1 MMNRA
6 AAEPPDQARRG
17 YAFGIAA
24 YGLWGVLPIYFKQL
38 TAVPSADIVVHRIL
52 WSLPL
57 LALLLTVTGNWQAVR
72 AAVRERKTLGLLTVT
87 AMLIAG
93 NWLLYVYAVNS
104 GRILAGSLGYYLNPL
119 ANVFLGWLV
128 LKERLD
134 RLQWVAVAIAAAG
147 IAPLALQAFD
157 QLWISLTLCFSFAT
171 YGFLRKI
178 ATVDAVAG
186 LTVETALLLPFT
198 LAWLA
203 WDVSTGT
210 MPFGSTGRE
219 TILLLL
225 AGLVSTTPLLL
236 FTGAAR
242 RLPYSTL
249 GMLQFLAP
257 TLQFLLAVWLYGEA
271 FTTSH
276 AIAFAGIWAALA
288 LYVAAIV
295 RNSRASV
302 TLPE

>member
-1 MMNRA
+1 MKRA
-6 AAEPPDQARRG
+6 SPAPSDDTRRG

-57 LALLLTVTGNWQAVR
+57 LAMLLTVTGNWQAVR
-72 AAVRERKTLGLLTVT
+72 AAVRDRKTLGLLTVT
-87 AMLIAG
+87 AILIAG

-171 YGFLRKI
+171 YGLLRKI

-186 LTVETALLLPFT
+186 LTVETAMLLPFA
-198 LAWLA
+198 LAWLV
-203 WDVSTGT
+203 WDLTSGT
-210 MPFGSTGRE
+210 TPFGSTSRE

-242 RLPYSTL
+242 RLPLSTL

-257 TLQFLLAVWLYGEA
+257 TLQFLLAVGLYGEA
-271 FTTSH
+271 FTPSH
-276 AIAFAGIWAALA
+276 MIAFAGIWAALA
-288 LYVAAIV
+288 LYVVVIV
-295 RNSRASV
+295 RNARVPV

>member
-1 MMNRA
+1 
-6 AAEPPDQARRG
+6 
-17 YAFGIAA
+17 
-24 YGLWGVLPIYFKQL
+24 VLPIYFKQL
-38 TAVPSADIVVHRIL
+38 TSIPSTDIVIHRIL

-57 LALLLTVTGNWQAVR
+57 LALLLTLTGHWRQVRSAVQD
-72 AAVRERKTLGLLTVT
+72 RKTLGLLIVT
-87 AMLIAG
+87 AVLIAG

-119 ANVFLGWLV
+119 ANVLLGWLI
-128 LKERLD
+128 LKEKLS
-134 RLQWVAVAIAAAG
+134 RLQWVAVLVAAAG
-147 IAPLALQAFD
+147 IAPLALQAID

-171 YGFLRKI
+171 YGLLRKI

-186 LTVETALLLPFT
+186 LTVETAMLLPFT
-198 LAWLA
+198 LAWLG
-203 WDVSTGT
+203 WDLAAGT
-210 MPFGSTGRE
+210 TPFGTTTRE

-242 RLPYSTL
+242 RIPYSTL

-257 TLQFLLAVWLYGEA
+257 TLQFLIAVGLYGEK
-271 FTTSH
+271 FTPTH
-276 AIAFAGIWAALA
+276 AIAFGAIWAALA
-288 LYVAAIV
+288 LYVAAIF
-295 RNSRASV
+295 RSARASV

>member
-1 MMNRA
+1 MNRA
-6 AAEPPDQARRG
+6 APAPAEHARQG

-38 TAVPSADIVVHRIL
+38 TGVPPIDIVVHRII

-57 LALLLTVTGNWQAVR
+57 LALLLIIGRNWGAVR
-72 AAVRERKTLGLLTVT
+72 TAVRDRRTLGLLTVT
-87 AMLIAG
+87 AILIAA

-128 LKERLD
+128 LKEKLD
-134 RLQWVAVAIAAAG
+134 RLQWVAVAVAAAG
-147 IAPLALQAFD
+147 IAPLALQAID

-171 YGFLRKI
+171 YGLLRKI

-203 WDVSTGT
+203 WDIAVG
-210 MPFGSTGRE
+210 MPPLGSTFRE
-219 TILLLL
+219 TIFLLL

-257 TLQFLLAVWLYGEA
+257 TMQFILAVALYGEA
-271 FTTSH
+271 FTQAH
-276 AIAFAGIWAALA
+276 AIAFAAIWAALA

-295 RNSRASV
+295 RSARASV

>member
-1 MMNRA
+1 MNRA
-6 AAEPPDQARRG
+6 APAPSDQARKG
-17 YAFGIAA
+17 YLFGFAA

-38 TAVPSADIVVHRIL
+38 TGVPPVDIVVHRIL

-57 LALLLTVTGNWQAVR
+57 LALLLTIGRNWSAVL
-72 AAVRERKTLGLLTVT
+72 AAVRERKSLGLLVVT
-87 AMLIAG
+87 AILIAA

-134 RLQWVAVAIAAAG
+134 RLQWVAVAVAAVG
-147 IAPLALQAFD
+147 IAPLALQAAD

-171 YGFLRKI
+171 YGLLRKI
-178 ATVDAVAG
+178 TTVDAVAG

-203 WDVSTGT
+203 WDVAAGGL
-210 MPFGSTGRE
+210 PFGSTPRE
-219 TILLLL
+219 AIFLLM

-257 TLQFLLAVWLYGEA
+257 TLQFIIAVALYGEP
-271 FTTSH
+271 FTLAH
-276 AIAFAGIWAALA
+276 GIAFAAIWAALA
-288 LYVAAIV
+288 LYVAAIY
-295 RNSRASV
+295 RSSRAAV

>member
-1 MMNRA
+1 MNRTP
-6 AAEPPDQARRG
+6 AESYAQVRQG
-17 YAFGIAA
+17 YLFGLAA
-24 YGLWGVLPIYFKQL
+24 YGLWGILPIYFRQL
-38 TAVPSADIVVHRIL
+38 TGVPSADIVVHRIL

-57 LALLLTVTGNWQAVR
+57 LALLLTVAGHWQQVR
-72 AAVRERKTLGLLTVT
+72 AALRDWRTMRLLMVT
-87 AMLIAG
+87 AVLIAG

-119 ANVFLGWLV
+119 ANVLLGRV
-128 LKERLD
+128 ILKERLD

-147 IAPLALQAFD
+147 IAPLALQAAD

-171 YGFLRKI
+171 YGLLRKI
-178 ATVDAVAG
+178 APVDAVAG
-186 LTVETALLLPFT
+186 LAVETSLLLPFT
-198 LAWLA
+198 MAWLVWELA
-203 WDVSTGT
+203 AGVPAFGT
-210 MPFGSTGRE
+210 TNRE
-219 TILLLL
+219 MVFLLL

-242 RLPYSTL
+242 RIPYSTL

-257 TLQFLLAVWLYGEA
+257 SLQFAIAVGVYGEL
-271 FTTSH
+271 FTPAH
-276 AIAFAGIWAALA
+276 GIAFGAIWAALA

-295 RNSRASV
+295 RNARASV

>member
-1 MMNRA
+1 MNRA
-6 AAEPPDQARRG
+6 SAAPSDDTRRG

-24 YGLWGVLPIYFKQL
+24 YGLWGVLPIYFK
-38 TAVPSADIVVHRIL
+38 AVSDVPSINIVAHRIL
-52 WSLPL
+52 WSLPF
-57 LALLLTVTGNWQAVR
+57 LALLLIATRNWGAVR
-72 AAVRERKTLGLLTVT
+72 SAIQDKRTLRLLTVT
-87 AMLIAG
+87 ALLIAT

-134 RLQWVAVAIAAAG
+134 RLQWVAVAVAAAG

-171 YGFLRKI
+171 YGLLRKI

-186 LTVETALLLPFT
+186 LAVETAILLPPT

-203 WDVSTGT
+203 WVWAIGGA
-210 MPFGSTGRE
+210 PFGATSSE
-219 TILLLL
+219 TLLLLL
-225 AGLVSTTPLLL
+225 AGVVSTTPLLL

-257 TLQFLLAVWLYGEA
+257 TLQFVLAVWLYGEA
-271 FTTSH
+271 FTPAH
-276 AIAFAGIWAALA
+276 IIAFAGIWAALA
-288 LYVAAIV
+288 LYVVAIV
-295 RNSRASV
+295 RNARVPV

>member
-1 MMNRA
+1 MNRTP
-6 AAEPPDQARRG
+6 AESYAQVRQG
-17 YAFGIAA
+17 YLFGLAA
-24 YGLWGVLPIYFKQL
+24 YGLWGILPIYFRQL
-38 TAVPSADIVVHRIL
+38 TGVPSADIVVHRIL

-57 LALLLTVTGNWQAVR
+57 LALLLTVAGHWQQVR
-72 AAVRERKTLGLLTVT
+72 AALRDWRTMRLLMVT
-87 AMLIAG
+87 AVLIAG

-119 ANVFLGWLV
+119 ANVLLGRV
-128 LKERLD
+128 ILKERLD

-147 IAPLALQAFD
+147 IAPLALQAAD

-171 YGFLRKI
+171 YGLLRKI
-178 ATVDAVAG
+178 APVDAVAG
-186 LTVETALLLPFT
+186 LAVETSLLLPFT
-198 LAWLA
+198 MAWLVWELA
-203 WDVSTGT
+203 AGVSAFGT
-210 MPFGSTGRE
+210 TNRE
-219 TILLLL
+219 MVFLLL

-257 TLQFLLAVWLYGEA
+257 SLQFAIAVGVYGEL
-271 FTTSH
+271 FTPAH
-276 AIAFAGIWAALA
+276 GIAFGAIWAALA

-295 RNSRASV
+295 RSARASV

>member
-1 MMNRA
+1 MNRTP
-6 AAEPPDQARRG
+6 AESYAQVRQG
-17 YAFGIAA
+17 YLFGLAA
-24 YGLWGVLPIYFKQL
+24 YGLWGILPIYFRQL
-38 TAVPSADIVVHRIL
+38 TAIPSADIVVHRIL

-57 LALLLTVTGNWQAVR
+57 LAVLLSGAGHWHQVR
-72 AAVRERKTLGLLTVT
+72 AAARDRQTLRLLTVT
-87 AMLIAG
+87 AILIAA

-104 GRILAGSLGYYLNPL
+104 GRIIAASLGYYLNPL
-119 ANVFLGWLV
+119 ANVLLGRLI

-134 RLQWVAVAIAAAG
+134 RLQWVAVAIAGVG
-147 IAPLALQAFD
+147 IAPLALQALD
-157 QLWISLTLCFSFAT
+157 QLWISLVLCFSFAT
-171 YGFLRKI
+171 YGLLRKI

-186 LTVETALLLPFT
+186 LAIETSLLLPFT

-203 WDVSTGT
+203 WELAAGVPAFGT
-210 MPFGSTGRE
+210 TSRE
-219 TILLLL
+219 MVFLLL

-242 RLPYSTL
+242 RIPYSTL

-257 TLQFLLAVWLYGEA
+257 SLQFAIAVGVYGER
-271 FTTSH
+271 FTTAH
-276 AIAFAGIWAALA
+276 GIAFGAIWSALA

-295 RNSRASV
+295 RNARASV

>member
-1 MMNRA
+1 M
-6 AAEPPDQARRG
+6 
-17 YAFGIAA
+17 FGIAA
-24 YGLWGVLPIYFKQL
+24 YGLWGVLPIYFRQL
-38 TAVPSADIVVHRIL
+38 TSVPSVDIVVHRIL

-57 LALLLTVTGNWQAVR
+57 LVALLTVAGHWAQVHEALR
-72 AAVRERKTLGLLTVT
+72 DRRTLRLLTAT
-87 AMLIAG
+87 ALLIAG

-128 LKERLD
+128 LKEKLD
-134 RLQWVAVAIAAAG
+134 RLQWVAVAVAAVG
-147 IAPLALQAFD
+147 ITPLALQSFD
-157 QLWISLTLCFSFAT
+157 HLWISLTLCFSFAA
-171 YGFLRKI
+171 YGLLRKV

-186 LTVETALLLPFT
+186 LAIETSLLLPFT
-198 LAWLA
+198 LAWLL
-203 WDVSTGT
+203 WDLALGVPAFGT
-210 MPFGSTGRE
+210 TGRE

-257 TLQFLLAVWLYGEA
+257 TLQFAIAVGVYGES
-271 FTTSH
+271 FTPAH
-276 AIAFAGIWAALA
+276 AIAFGGIWAALL

-295 RNSRASV
+295 RSSRATV

>member
-1 MMNRA
+1 MNRA
-6 AAEPPDQARRG
+6 ADDPQGQLRQG
-17 YAFGIAA
+17 YLFGITA
-24 YGLWGVLPIYFKQL
+24 YGLWGVLPIYFKML
-38 TAVPSADIVVHRIL
+38 TGVPSADIVVHRIL

-57 LALLLTVTGNWQAVR
+57 LAILLSLTGHWHQIRDAIR
-72 AAVRERKTLGLLTVT
+72 DWRTLRLLVAT
-87 AMLIAG
+87 ALLIAG

-119 ANVFLGWLV
+119 ANVLLGRLI

-134 RLQWVAVAIAAAG
+134 RLQWVAVVVAAAG

-171 YGFLRKI
+171 YGLLRKI
-178 ATVDAVAG
+178 STVDAVAG
-186 LTVETALLLPFT
+186 LAIETSLLLPFT

-203 WDVSTGT
+203 WGLAAGAPAFGT
-210 MPFGSTGRE
+210 TTRE
-219 TILLLL
+219 TVLLLL

-257 TLQFLLAVWLYGEA
+257 TLQFALAVGLYGEK
-271 FTTSH
+271 FTAAH
-276 AIAFAGIWAALA
+276 GIAFAAIWAALA

-295 RNSRASV
+295 RTSRSAV

>member
-1 MMNRA
+1 MNNGPA
-6 AAEPPDQARRG
+6 NTPEHVRRG
-17 YAFGIAA
+17 YLLGIAA
-24 YGLWGVLPIYFKQL
+24 YGLWGILPIYFRQL
-38 TAVPSADIVVHRIL
+38 TGVPPADIVVHRIL

-57 LALLLTVTGNWQAVR
+57 LAVLLSFARHWGQVRRAIQDRRTLLLLVA
-72 AAVRERKTLGLLTVT
+72 T
-87 AMLIAG
+87 ALLIAG

-119 ANVFLGWLV
+119 ANVFLGWLI
-128 LKERLD
+128 LKEKLD
-134 RLQWVAVAIAAAG
+134 RLQWVAVAVAAAG
-147 IAPLALQAFD
+147 IAPLALQALD

-171 YGFLRKI
+171 YGLLRKI

-186 LTVETALLLPFT
+186 LAIETSLLLPFS

-203 WDVSTGT
+203 WDLSAGA
-210 MPFGSTGRE
+210 PAFGSTTRE

-236 FTGAAR
+236 FTAAAR

-257 TLQFLLAVWLYGEA
+257 TLQFAIAVGLYGER
-271 FTTSH
+271 FTSAH
-276 AIAFAGIWAALA
+276 AIAFGGIWAALT

-295 RNSRASV
+295 RSARAAV

>member
-1 MMNRA
+1 MNRA
-6 AAEPPDQARRG
+6 PAQPSDHARKG
-17 YAFGIAA
+17 YLFGLAA
-24 YGLWGVLPIYFKQL
+24 YGLWGVLPIYFKTL
-38 TAVPSADIVVHRIL
+38 TGVPPADIVVHRIL

-57 LALLLTVTGNWQAVR
+57 LALLLTVTGHWQQVR
-72 AAVRERKTLGLLTVT
+72 AAVRDRKTLRLLTTT
-87 AMLIAG
+87 AVLIAA

-119 ANVFLGWLV
+119 ANVLLGRLI

-134 RLQWVAVAIAAAG
+134 RLQWVAVAVAAAG
-147 IAPLALQAFD
+147 IAPLALQAID
-157 QLWISLTLCFSFAT
+157 QLWISLMLCFSFAT
-171 YGFLRKI
+171 YGLLRKV

-186 LTVETALLLPFT
+186 LAIETSLILPFG

-203 WDVSTGT
+203 WDVAAGI
-210 MPFGSTGRE
+210 PAFGATGRE
-219 TILLLL
+219 TFFLLL

-257 TLQFLLAVWLYGEA
+257 TLQFAIAVGLYGEPFTQAHAVA
-271 FTTSH
+271 FG
-276 AIAFAGIWAALA
+276 AIWAALA
-288 LYVAAIV
+288 LYVAAIF
-295 RNSRASV
+295 RNARAEV

>member
-1 MMNRA
+1 MNRA
-6 AAEPPDQARRG
+6 SPAPPDDSRRG

-24 YGLWGVLPIYFKQL
+24 YGLWGVLPVYFKQL
-38 TAVPSADIVVHRIL
+38 TGVPFVDIVVHRIL

-57 LALLLTVTGNWQAVR
+57 LALLLTVTGNWRAVQ
-72 AAVRERKTLGLLTVT
+72 AAVRDRKSLGLLTVT
-87 AMLIAG
+87 AVLIAG

-119 ANVFLGWLV
+119 ANVFLGWLI

-147 IAPLALQAFD
+147 IVPLALQAFD

-198 LAWLA
+198 LGWLA
-203 WDVSTGT
+203 WDLASGAT
-210 MPFGSTGRE
+210 PFGSTSRE
-219 TILLLL
+219 TIFLLF

-242 RLPYSTL
+242 RLPLSTL

-257 TLQFLLAVWLYGEA
+257 TLQFLIAVVLYGEE
-271 FTTSH
+271 FTPSH
-276 AIAFAGIWAALA
+276 MIAFAGIWTALA

-295 RNSRASV
+295 RNARVSV